1 MQHAALFLSMLAAG
15 FLASLLAASFGWA
28 VLESRRRAA
37 EGGGAGLLRRGGQL
51 STIRLWA
58 GLLERFSQVEA
69 LRRLIGQAGVS
80 WTAGRTT
87 LLMLFGAGSV
97 GLFFV
102 QTQMFPAWMRWLLVL
117 LAASAPV
124 LYLRAARARRFRLF
138 AEQFPEALD
147 SLSRA
152 LKAGYPLAHAIEL
165 LAAEQPEPLA
175 SEMRRTRD
183 EWKLGIPWDQA
194 LDNLADRIPLPEVAL
209 FAAAV
214 KLQNR
219 FGGRLNDVLGRLGET
234 MREHAALEGEIRSV
248 SAHSRLTGAVLT
260 ALPVVIALLLFWV
273 NPEQMAVLLR
283 RPEGRAMLAGA
294 ATAVAAAHFVIR
306 RMARVRM

>member
-1 MQHAALFLSMLAAG
+1 MQQAALFLSMLAAG

-28 VLESRRRAA
+28 VLESRRRRA
-37 EGGGAGLLRRGGQL
+37 EGGAAGLLLRGGQL

-58 GLLERFSQVEA
+58 ALLERFSQVEA

-87 LLMLFGAGSV
+87 LLMLFGAASV
-97 GLFFV
+97 GLFV
-102 QTQMFPAWMRWLLVL
+102 MQAQMFPVWMRWLIVL

-194 LDNLADRIPLPEVAL
+194 LDNLADRLPLPEVAL

-283 RPEGRAMLAGA
+283 RPEGRVMLAGA
-294 ATAVAAAHFVIR
+294 ATAVVAAHLVIR